1 MGIIAN
7 RKEQKI
13 LDRNSRLREKRNKC
27 YDIERVK
34 MFIKNSA
41 NVMKRRRNGQ
51 EKSMAYRRESGSHTL
66 TNITEDICCICT
78 L

>member
-1 MGIIAN
+1 
-7 RKEQKI
+7 
-13 LDRNSRLREKRNKC
+13 
-27 YDIERVK
+27 

-41 NVMKRRRNGQ
+41 NEMKRRRNGQ
-51 EKSMAYRRESGSHTL
+51 EKSMAYRRESVSHTHTH

>member
-1 MGIIAN
+1 
-7 RKEQKI
+7 
-13 LDRNSRLREKRNKC
+13 
-27 YDIERVK
+27 